1 MEYVYPAILTPEEHG
16 YSVAFPD
23 LPGCYTCGDDLP
35 DALHMAEDALS
46 GSSGPGQKK
55 CAEPFPP
62 RLVPTQCRSPR
73 ASVSR
78 WCAQIRR
85 PFGAEIMTHGSSL
98 TNP

>member
-46 GSSGPGQKK
+46 GYLARAEEMRRAIPAPSHPDAVQVAEGERLTLV
-55 CAEPFPP
+55 CADTEAF
-62 RLVPTQCRSPR
+62 
-73 ASVSR
+73 
-78 WCAQIRR
+78 RR
-85 PFGAEIMTHGSSL
+85 RNNDARRSL

>member
-1 MEYVYPAILTPEEHG
+1 MEYVYPAILTSEEHG

-46 GSSGPGQKK
+46 GYLARAEEMRRAIPAPSRPDAVQVAEGERLTLV
-55 CAEPFPP
+55 CADTEAF
-62 RLVPTQCRSPR
+62 
-73 ASVSR
+73 
-78 WCAQIRR
+78 RR
-85 PFGAEIMTHGSSL
+85 RNNDARRSL

>member
-1 MEYVYPAILTPEEHG
+1 MKYVYPAILTPEEHG

-46 GSSGPGQKK
+46 GYLARAEEMRRAIPAPSRPDAVQVAEGELLTLV
-55 CAEPFPP
+55 CADTEAF
-62 RLVPTQCRSPR
+62 
-73 ASVSR
+73 
-78 WCAQIRR
+78 RR
-85 PFGAEIMTHGSSL
+85 RNNDARCSL

>member
-46 GSSGPGQKK
+46 GYLARAEEMRRAIPAPSRPDAVQVAEGERLTLV
-55 CAEPFPP
+55 CADKEAF
-62 RLVPTQCRSPR
+62 L
-73 ASVSR
+73 
-78 WCAQIRR
+78 RR
-85 PFGAEIMTHGSSL
+85 NNDARRSL

>member
-46 GSSGPGQKK
+46 GYLARAEEMRRAIPAPSRTDAVQVAEGERLTLV
-55 CAEPFPP
+55 CADKEAF
-62 RLVPTQCRSPR
+62 
-73 ASVSR
+73 
-78 WCAQIRR
+78 RR
-85 PFGAEIMTHGSSL
+85 RNNDARRSL

>member
-1 MEYVYPAILTPEEHG
+1 MKYVYPAILTPEEHG

-46 GSSGPGQKK
+46 GYLARAEEMRRAIPAPSRPDAVQVAEGEFLTLV
-55 CAEPFPP
+55 CADTEAF
-62 RLVPTQCRSPR
+62 
-73 ASVSR
+73 
-78 WCAQIRR
+78 RR
-85 PFGAEIMTHGSSL
+85 RNNDARRSL